1 MCGSQVINVGAFGRN
16 AKWKVTIL
24 FWLNHAIV
32 WYLELLRLLWNWDRS
47 SPFHGELW
55 SLWVLREICEG
66 AAGKDGTGAI
76 AWSHSAAAVERVFC
90 CSRRENMYSL
100 LSLLPLLHSAASIGG
115 CCCSQVSGFLISTGA
130 CSRGFVVTL
139 EHCHC
144 HCNNHSPT
152 KVWNTVAE
160 LRSCGRRKQILF
172 TS

>member
-16 AKWKVTIL
+16 AKSQIYFDSIML
-24 FWLNHAIV
+24 LCDIGSFEASEELRS
-32 WYLELLRLLWNWDRS
+32 LEPFSWGTLTAVSFERNLWRS
-47 SPFHGELW
+47 SGKRW
-55 SLWVLREICEG
+55 NRSNSLESL
-66 AAGKDGTGAI
+66 
-76 AWSHSAAAVERVFC
+76 
-90 CSRRENMYSL
+90 CSSSRKRENMYSL

-115 CCCSQVSGFLISTGA
+115 CCCSQVSGFLSSTGA
-130 CSRGFVVTL
+130 CRGIVVTL